1 MRIILPT
8 QAVRDIY
15 QAVKALDADRVI
27 IDPEKDIAHVWSPDR
42 GAVIGV
48 KLWKKEDPGGPA
60 PLEVIDQTMG
70 NPETPHDAELG
81 RAVAVTILPGRE
93 ASPMI
98 RSALADLAERRRMA
112 MIHGSK
118 DKSVSIRIEGGH
130 VEIGPFRVEAPT
142 WGNGETVVNGGYLM
156 AAIDHAFGMQAYG
169 VQIEIHEG
177 GVLRIVMQSPNQQTE
192 PDTRWRGQGVLGPV
206 VVRDRLVGLRKAGSD
221 AERS

>member
-1 MRIILPT
+1 MIKLKP
-8 QAVRDIY
+8 QAVQDLYRAA
-15 QAVKALDADRVI
+15 QALDAVEILIDKDR
-27 IDPEKDIAHVWSPDR
+27 DLGFLWSPDR
-42 GAVIGV
+42 GAAFAV
-48 KLWKKEDPGGPA
+48 KLWGKDHEGHVPMDILDKTLGH
-60 PLEVIDQTMG
+60 
-70 NPETPHDAELG
+70 PETPHEAEVS
-81 RAVAVTILPGRE
+81 RAQAVTILPGRE

-221 AERS
+221 ASGS